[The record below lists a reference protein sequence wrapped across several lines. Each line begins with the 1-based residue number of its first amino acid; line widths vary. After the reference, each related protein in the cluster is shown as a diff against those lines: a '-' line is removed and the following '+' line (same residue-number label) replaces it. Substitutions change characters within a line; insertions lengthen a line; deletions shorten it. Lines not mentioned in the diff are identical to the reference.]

1 MWATV
6 LIGSKRPGYTVVRKW
21 DEPTDGSAH
30 MKDPVSMSWDGKG
43 NLLIADYAKGRV
55 FRYTPHGRYLG
66 ELGPGR
72 QGEGPSVSFE
82 NPTCV
87 ATDAH
92 GRVFVSDLRTGPPRI
107 RVFRP
112 DGALQT
118 AFAAK
123 GVGPGQ
129 VMLVRGMSFDSGGR
143 LFAADAETMRVN
155 VYTGSGRF
163 LESWDRAGVLP
174 GRFAEPYG
182 LIVDANDEVVV
193 PNFYG
198 PCQRFT
204 ATGEFLLAF
213 AEPDPPNGPV
223 AYTGI
228 AGDRWGNVYL
238 AVRGS
243 SGLVQNTMDPEPRP
257 VRLVKFNSSGV
268 LVYEQALWPDER
280 GENPMV
286 VDRDGRVYVAFK
298 RGKRVGVAVL
308 ATR

>member
-1 MWATV
+1 
-6 LIGSKRPGYTVVRKW
+6 
-21 DEPTDGSAH
+21 
-30 MKDPVSMSWDGKG
+30 
-43 NLLIADYAKGRV
+43 
-55 FRYTPHGRYLG
+55 
-66 ELGPGR
+66 
-72 QGEGPSVSFE
+72 
-82 NPTCV
+82 
-87 ATDAH
+87 
-92 GRVFVSDLRTGPPRI
+92 
-107 RVFRP
+107 
-112 DGALQT
+112 
-118 AFAAK
+118 
-123 GVGPGQ
+123 
-129 VMLVRGMSFDSGGR
+129 MSFDSGGR